1 MMFGIESMMWGWVIK
16 SSCVVWQEVIN
27 RLVKFYTWIGLK
39 FQSTTIKILVCMV
52 FRKDICV
59 TNTDICELWTNLWV
73 MKFKIFTAVLLKTNL
88 QVCVLFNE
96 SWEGYLVSNDT
107 TRCTLLQS
115 WFDILIHTGP
125 KESAYLSV
133 LSERKVFTVSDLRA
147 CRGSVRARAKFWFI
161 SMEYIFKLFAA

>member
-1 MMFGIESMMWGWVIK
+1 MMFGIEWKMWGWVTN
-16 SSCVVWQEVIN
+16 SSRMVWQEVITD
-27 RLVKFYTWIGLK
+27 LWSFYTWIGLK
-39 FQSTTIKILVCMV
+39 FQSTTIKILVCVV
-52 FRKDICV
+52 FRKDVCV

-73 MKFKIFTAVLLKTNL
+73 MKFKVFTAVLLKTNL

-96 SWEGYLVSNDT
+96 NWEGYLVSNDT

-115 WFDILIHTGP
+115 WFDILIRTGS

-147 CRGSVRARAKFWFI
+147 CRGSI
-161 SMEYIFKLFAA
+161 CI

>member
-147 CRGSVRARAKFWFI
+147 CRGSICIQLNMHIFV
-161 SMEYIFKLFAA
+161 SNYELYIK